1 MRLTEAQ
8 QGKMN
13 RTEKNRNRIDTI
25 AFVLIKA
32 HLYENYSTIS
42 NADKNNHGILQIYL
56 VKMEL

>member
-1 MRLTEAQ
+1 
-8 QGKMN
+8 MN

-42 NADKNNHGILQIYL
+42 NADKNNHGILQINL